1 MVIVWIRF
9 VKSYHRR
16 TALFFD
22 TEAKKPP
29 AAFCVD
35 RGAHLVYSD
44 TRREG
49 QPLSIS
55 TSNLLFFLSRT
66 SDLLSF
72 FQKYEDELIKETPGG
87 CLYALLDKYGLR
99 PGDISART
107 GTGNY
112 VYRILNDERTPGR
125 DTVVAFCLAIGSTLS
140 EPDAAAHQPPR
151 PARSP
156 LSPRWRAYLRP
167 RKRHR
172 AEPVQ

>member
-16 TALFFD
+16 TAFFFD

-55 TSNLLFFLSRT
+55 TSNLLFFLSQT

-72 FQKYEDELIKETPGG
+72 FQKYEDELIKETP
-87 CLYALLDKYGLR
+87 
-99 PGDISART
+99 
-107 GTGNY
+107 
-112 VYRILNDERTPGR
+112 
-125 DTVVAFCLAIGSTLS
+125 
-140 EPDAAAHQPPR
+140 AAAFTPCWISTGCVR
-151 PARSP
+151 EIYLRAPAPATTFTVYSTMNALRGGIPWWPSASP
-156 LSPRWRAYLRP
+156 LALRYRNARRCCASAATPWLDPRFHRRWRAYLQP
-167 RKRHR
+167 SKE
-172 AEPVQ
+172 A

>member
-1 MVIVWIRF
+1 M
-9 VKSYHRR
+9 
-16 TALFFD
+16 
-22 TEAKKPP
+22 
-29 AAFCVD
+29 
-35 RGAHLVYSD
+35 
-44 TRREG
+44 
-49 QPLSIS
+49 SIS
-55 TSNLLFFLSRT
+55 TSNLLFFLSQT

-140 EPDAAAHQPPR
+140 ECQTLLRISRH
-151 PARSP
+151 ARTHSLRLKVHRNSSAPSSCCASTNSP
-156 LSPRWRAYLRP
+156 
-167 RKRHR
+167 
-172 AEPVQ
+172 

>member
-1 MVIVWIRF
+1 M
-9 VKSYHRR
+9 
-16 TALFFD
+16 
-22 TEAKKPP
+22 
-29 AAFCVD
+29 
-35 RGAHLVYSD
+35 
-44 TRREG
+44 
-49 QPLSIS
+49 SIS
-55 TSNLLFFLSRT
+55 TSNLLFFLSQA

-140 EPDAAAHQPPR
+140 ECQTLLRISRHALLDSRFHRDGALIFALER
-151 PARSP
+151 GIG
-156 LSPRWRAYLRP
+156 LSRCNDLLFDI
-167 RKRHR
+167 K
-172 AEPVQ
+172 EDTL

>member
-1 MVIVWIRF
+1 M
-9 VKSYHRR
+9 
-16 TALFFD
+16 
-22 TEAKKPP
+22 
-29 AAFCVD
+29 
-35 RGAHLVYSD
+35 
-44 TRREG
+44 
-49 QPLSIS
+49 SIS
-55 TSNLLFFLSRT
+55 TSNLLFFLSQT

-140 EPDAAAHQPPR
+140 ECQTLLRISRHA